1 MPLNCVLYNG
11 QNGGNCID
19 LHTIRK
25 LETKCSFDFS
35 HYFPKRKLNHQ
46 DELQID

>member
-1 MPLNCVLYNG
+1 MPLNCVLDNG
-11 QNGGNCID
+11 QNVGNCID

-35 HYFPKRKLNHQ
+35 HYFQKRKLNHQ
-46 DELQID
+46 DELEID